1 MKQLKDL
8 REYLK
13 VLNNLNELQEI
24 DVEVDWNLEIGAI
37 IRRAYDLRA
46 PAPLFN
52 NIKDIEKGFRVL
64 GGSAG
69 LSAKSGLKFAR
80 IAASLGFDPH
90 TSPHEIVS
98 TIADA
103 VSKEGI
109 PPKVVDSGACHENI
123 LTGDDV
129 SLFRFPAPY
138 IHHGDG
144 GRYINTWGT
153 VIVDTPDKS
162 WTNWSINRIMLL
174 DKNRMTGL
182 IPHQQHLG
190 IINKMWA
197 DKGEP
202 TPFALALGAPPAVPF
217 FSGMPIP
224 ENQSEVDVM
233 GALYG
238 EGVKVVKCK
247 TVDLSVPANT
257 EIVIEGTISN
267 VETAEEG
274 PMGEFA
280 GYMGDHDTP
289 QPIYN
294 VSAITFRNEP
304 ILPVVFAGVPVE
316 DTQTCCGT
324 MYSAA
329 ILHELRKN
337 NFPANSCFLLFESAV
352 HLLVVTVNR
361 ICKSKAEAHELT
373 HKAKE
378 IIFNSKPGVDI
389 PKVMLVDDDVDPSD
403 SDQVMWAFSTRCHP
417 QRDAHYFDHQ
427 KTLPLLHYLKAAEK
441 KDMSS
446 TKVIFNALLPG
457 FDRSEISGFEYNVPE
472 ELQQKVLSNW
482 SKYGFSK

>member
-1 MKQLKDL
+1 MRQVKDL
-8 REYLK
+8 REYLE
-13 VLNNLNELQEI
+13 LLEGIGELQEI
-24 DVEVDWNLEIGAI
+24 DIEVDWNLEIGAI

-52 NIKDIEKGFRVL
+52 NIKDTEKGFRVL
-64 GGSAG
+64 GGSGG
-69 LSAKSGLKFAR
+69 LSAQKGLKLAR
-80 IAASLGFDPH
+80 IAISLGF
-90 TSPHEIVS
+90 SPETTAHEIVS
-98 TIADA
+98 RVADSI
-103 VSKEGI
+103 SKKGI
-109 PPKVVDSGACHENI
+109 PPKVIDSGACHENI
-123 LTGDDV
+123 FTGDYID
-129 SLFRFPAPY
+129 LYRFPVPR
-138 IHHGDG
+138 IHSGDG

-153 VIVDTPDKS
+153 VVVQTPDKS

-174 DKNRMTGL
+174 SKNRMTGL

-190 IINKMWA
+190 IIHKMWS
-197 DKGEP
+197 DIGEP
-202 TPFALALGAPPAVPF
+202 TPFALCLGAPPAVPF

-224 ENQSEVDVM
+224 ENQSEVEVM
-233 GALYG
+233 GGLYN
-238 EGVKVVKCK
+238 EPVEVVQCK
-247 TVDLSVPANT
+247 TVDLQVPANT

-267 VETAEEG
+267 TDTAEEG

-289 QPIYN
+289 QPVYN
-294 VSAITFRNEP
+294 VKAITYRNDP

-329 ILHELRKN
+329 ILNELRKN
-337 NFPANSCFLLFESAV
+337 KFPVSSCFLVFESAV

-361 ICKSKAEAHELT
+361 HCETYEEAHDLT

-378 IIFNSKPGVDI
+378 IIFSSKPGVDI
-389 PKVMLVDDDVDPSD
+389 PKVLIVDDDIDPSD
-403 SDQVMWAFSTRCHP
+403 SDQVLWAFSTRCHP
-417 QRDAHYFDHQ
+417 QRDAHFYQHQ

-457 FDRSEISGFEYNVPE
+457 FDRSYVSSFEHNVSS
-472 ELQQKVLSNW
+472 ELQQKIITNW
-482 SKYGFSK
+482 SKYGF

>member
-8 REYLK
+8 REYLSALK
-13 VLNNLNELQEI
+13 TIGELQEI

-52 NIKDIEKGFRVL
+52 KIKDIEDGFRVL
-64 GGSAG
+64 GGSGG
-69 LSAKSGLKFAR
+69 LSAQKGLRLAR
-80 IAASLGFDPH
+80 IAISLGF
-90 TSPHEIVS
+90 SPDTGAKEIVN

-103 VSKEGI
+103 IAREGI
-109 PPKVVDSGACHENI
+109 PPRVLENGACHENI
-123 LTGDDV
+123 LTGDDID
-129 SLFRFPAPY
+129 LMRFPVPF

-174 DKNRMTGL
+174 DKKRMTGL
-182 IPHQQHLG
+182 VPSQQHLG
-190 IINKMWA
+190 IIHKVWS
-197 DKGEP
+197 DQGEP

-224 ENQSEVDVM
+224 ERMSEVNVM
-233 GALYG
+233 GALYD
-238 EGVKVVKCK
+238 EGVEVVKCK
-247 TVDLSVPANT
+247 TVDLHVPANT

-267 VETAEEG
+267 VETEEEG

-280 GYMGDHDTP
+280 GYMGVHDTP
-289 QPIYN
+289 QPVYHI
-294 VSAITFRNEP
+294 SAITYRNNP
-304 ILPVVFAGVPVE
+304 ILPTVFAGVPVE

-337 NFPANSCFLLFESAV
+337 NFPATNCFLLFESAV
-352 HLLVVTVNR
+352 HWLIVTVHR
-361 ICKSKAEAHELT
+361 PCKSYEETHDLT
-373 HKAKE
+373 QKAKE
-378 IIFNSKPGVDI
+378 IIFKSKPGVDI
-389 PKVMLVDDDVDPSD
+389 PKVMLVDDDIDPSD
-403 SDQVMWAFSTRCHP
+403 AEQVMWAFSTRCHP
-417 QRDAHYFDHQ
+417 QRDAHYYDHQ
-427 KTLPLLHYLKAAEK
+427 KTLPLLHYLNAAEK

-457 FDRSEISGFEYNVPE
+457 FDRCEISGFEYNVSP
-472 ELQQKVLSNW
+472 ELQNKVKNSW
-482 SKYGFSK
+482 SKYGFKS

>member
-1 MKQLKDL
+1 MKQVQDL
-8 REYLK
+8 REYLSILDS
-13 VLNNLNELQEI
+13 VDELQEI

-52 NIKDIEKGFRVL
+52 NIKDIEEGFRVL

-69 LSAKSGLKFAR
+69 LSAKSGLKFSR
-80 IAASLGFDPH
+80 IATSLGFPPE
-90 TSPHEIVS
+90 TTPHEIVHS
-98 TIADA
+98 IADA
-103 VSKEGI
+103 ISKEGVL
-109 PPKVVDSGACHENI
+109 PRVVESGACQENI
-123 LTGDDV
+123 LTGDDID
-129 SLFRFPAPY
+129 LMRFPVPF
-138 IHHGDG
+138 IHSGDG

-153 VIVDTPDKS
+153 IVVETPEKS

-190 IINKMWA
+190 IIHQMWS
-197 DKGEP
+197 DRDEP

-224 ENQSEVDVM
+224 ENMSEVDVM

-238 EGVKVVKCK
+238 EGVGVVNCK
-247 TVDLSVPANT
+247 TVDLQVPANS

-267 VETAEEG
+267 VETATEG

-280 GYMGDHDTP
+280 GYMGAEGAL

-294 VSAITFRNEP
+294 VSAITFRNDP
-304 ILPVVFAGVPVE
+304 ILPVVYAGVPVE

-329 ILHELRKN
+329 ILYELRKN
-337 NFPANSCFLLFESAV
+337 SFPVRSCFLLFESAV
-352 HLLVVTVNR
+352 HWLIVTVHR
-361 ICKSKAEAHELT
+361 TCKSQEETHELT

-389 PKVMLVDDDVDPSD
+389 PKVMLVDDDIDPSD

-417 QRDAHYFDHQ
+417 QRDAHFYEHQ
-427 KTLPLLHYLKAAEK
+427 KTLPLLHYLKAGEK

-457 FDRSEISGFEYNVPE
+457 FDRCEISGFKYNVPE
-472 ELQQKVLSNW
+472 EIQEKVLGNW
-482 SKYGFSK
+482 KKYGFKS

>member
-8 REYLK
+8 REYLSI
-13 VLNNLNELQEI
+13 LDSIGELQEI
-24 DVEVDWNLEIGAI
+24 DLEVDWNLEIGAI

-64 GGSAG
+64 GGSGG
-69 LSAKSGLKFAR
+69 LSAQKGLKFAR
-80 IAASLGFDPH
+80 IAASLGFPTETEPH
-90 TSPHEIVS
+90 DIVS
-98 TIADA
+98 AIADA
-103 VSKEGI
+103 ISKEGI
-109 PPKVVDSGACHENI
+109 IPKVVENGACHENV
-123 LTGDDV
+123 LTGDDID
-129 SLFRFPAPY
+129 LFRFPTPH
-138 IHHGDG
+138 IHDGDG

-153 VIVDTPDKS
+153 VIVQTPDKS
-162 WTNWSINRIMLL
+162 WTNYSINRIMLL

-190 IINKMWA
+190 IIHKMWSERE
-197 DKGEP
+197 EP

-238 EGVKVVKCK
+238 EGVEVVQCK
-247 TVDLSVPANT
+247 TVDLQVPANS

-267 VETAEEG
+267 VETATEG

-280 GYMGDHDTP
+280 GYMGAEGAP
-289 QPIYN
+289 QPVYN
-294 VSAITFRNEP
+294 VSAITFRNNP

-337 NFPANSCFLLFESAV
+337 NFPASSCFLLFESAV
-352 HLLVVTVNR
+352 HWLIVTVHR
-361 ICKSKAEAHELT
+361 TCKSQEETHELT

-389 PKVMLVDDDVDPSD
+389 PKVLLVDDDIDPSD

-417 QRDAHYFDHQ
+417 QRDAHFFQHQ
-427 KTLPLLHYLKAAEK
+427 KTLPLLHYLKAGEK

-457 FDRSEISGFEYNVPE
+457 FDPCEISGFKYNVPKE
-472 ELQQKVLSNW
+472 MQEKVLSNW
-482 SKYGFSK
+482 SKYGYK